1 MVTPPPHWKIRQI
14 APPPPGKSDPFRRGG
29 LDIFWNHTISQLT
42 FCVWNTLLLLGI
54 QTGDKLAKPRFLIA
68 YSRLCRHCR
77 NLAKRGC
84 LLHMAI
90 SFYALSLLF
99 GSCRLSGLKSV
110 MQQPA
115 LVKVALPPLRKCFDV
130 LDSNIEFQWN
140 KIITEIQ
147 QLIQTSDI
155 MVPNLTPFIVNMT
168 GS

>member
-1 MVTPPPHWKIRQI
+1 MEH
-14 APPPPGKSDPFRRGG
+14 
-29 LDIFWNHTISQLT
+29 LT
-42 FCVWNTLLLLGI
+42 SSGI
-54 QTGDKLAKPRFLIA
+54 QAGDKLTKPGFLIA
-68 YSRLCRHCR
+68 YSRLYRHCR

-130 LDSNIEFQWN
+130 LDPNIEFQWN
-140 KIITEIQ
+140 KIITEIRR
-147 QLIQTSDI
+147 LIHTSDI
-155 MVPNLTPFIVNMT
+155 MVPNLHRNSVSCKYNQRLGPHAGVSHIIN
-168 GS
+168 SSSSILRYS